1 MRAEIVRGSEALSAL
16 ARDWWRLF
24 GAASS
29 PTPFQSPAWL
39 LSWCRHLGR
48 GQALALQVRE
58 GSELVGL
65 LPFSLTEE
73 DGERVLRPLGSG
85 ITDICD
91 GLVAAGQEREIAA
104 VAMAALLEDAAW
116 DRCEWDGLPPHS
128 PFLRWEDEVQ
138 AGRSEEVAPVLS
150 IRPGARELGDA
161 VPGGM
166 VENLH
171 ACRKRAENMG
181 GLSIQV
187 PSAAEGAFFLECL
200 FALHAARWRSGG
212 ESGVLGH
219 PAVQAFHREALP
231 GLIEAGLARV
241 HLVRIGGRVAA
252 AHYGLAAAGAH
263 FYYIGG
269 FDPELRAA
277 GPGHLAVAHAIE
289 RAVSEG
295 AAAFHFLRGDEPY
308 KRRWGAEPERL
319 ITLSFRH

>member
-1 MRAEIVRGSEALSAL
+1 MRAEIVRGSEALGAL
-16 ARDWWRLF
+16 APDWWRLF
-24 GAASS
+24 HAASS

-39 LSWCRHLGR
+39 LPWCRHLGR

-65 LPFSLTEE
+65 LPFSLAEE

-85 ITDICD
+85 ITDICG
-91 GLVAAGQEREIAA
+91 GLVRAGQDREIAA
-104 VAMAALLEDAAW
+104 VAVAALLEDAAW

-128 PFLRWEDEVQ
+128 PFLQWEHGVQ
-138 AGRSEEVAPVLS
+138 AARSEEVAPVLS
-150 IRPGARELGDA
+150 IPRGARELGDA
-161 VPGGM
+161 VPCGM
-166 VENLH
+166 VENLG

-181 GLSIQV
+181 GLSIHV
-187 PSAAEGAFFLECL
+187 PSAAECASFLECL

-212 ESGVLGH
+212 QSGVLGH
-219 PAVQAFHREALP
+219 LAVQAFHRDALP
-231 GLIEAGLARV
+231 CLIEAGLARV
-241 HLVRIGGRVAA
+241 HLVSVGGLVAA
-252 AHYGLAAAGAH
+252 AHYGVAAGGVH

-269 FDPELRAA
+269 FDPKLRAA

-289 RAVSEG
+289 RAISEG

-319 ITLSFRH
+319 TTLSFRR